1 MSRALSLQLM
11 KGLLCFLVTVF
22 LLSGCVKNN
31 PDPVWLK
38 ITPWTLVGNPELV
51 NVEGEL
57 SQNFS
62 DAWVYVNDKIIGVFE
77 LPVKIPVL
85 ESGTCN
91 IKIYPAVRNNGIS
104 STKKM
109 YPFVKRYELTAELIP
124 NNTFTIDP
132 VTMYD
137 SNTQFWIEDFE
148 DAAVKIN
155 TDQYSADTMLV
166 GTDPAIMKWNRYG
179 ISTLNAIDSTWIAY
193 TSEGLALPK
202 GQEVYLELDY
212 YNTNSMVTGVLAI
225 VGGVPQNNIHVRLN
239 AQKPNEVRWKKMYID
254 LREIVTN
261 SAGANTFLI
270 SLQAALDEANS
281 EGVIVLDNIKVVHF

>member
-1 MSRALSLQLM
+1 M
-11 KGLLCFLVTVF
+11 KGLLCFLVSLF

-38 ITPWTLVGNPELV
+38 ITPWTLDLD

-124 NNTFTIDP
+124 NSTFTIDP

-239 AQKPNEVRWKKMYID
+239 AQKLSEVRWKKMYID
-254 LREIVTN
+254 LREIVSN

-270 SLQAALDEANS
+270 SLQAALDEENS
-281 EGVIVLDNIKVVHF
+281 EGIIILDNIKVVHF

>member
-11 KGLLCFLVTVF
+11 KGLLCFLVSLF

-38 ITPWTLVGNPELV
+38 ITPWTLVGNPDLV

-124 NNTFTIDP
+124 NSTFTIDP

-239 AQKPNEVRWKKMYID
+239 AQKLSEVRWKKMYID
-254 LREIVTN
+254 LREIVSN

-270 SLQAALDEANS
+270 SLQAALDEENS
-281 EGVIVLDNIKVVHF
+281 EGIIILDNIKVVHF

>member
-1 MSRALSLQLM
+1 M
-11 KGLLCFLVTVF
+11 KGLLCFLASVF
-22 LLSGCVKNN
+22 LLFGCVKNN
-31 PDPVWLK
+31 PDPVWIEIK
-38 ITPWTLVGNPELV
+38 PWTLVENPDLV

-62 DAWVYVNDKIIGVFE
+62 DAWVYVNDKIVGVFE

-85 ESGTCN
+85 ESGLCN

-109 YPFVKRYELTAELIP
+109 YPFVKRYELTAELVP
-124 NNTFTIDP
+124 NSTFTIDP

-148 DAAVKIN
+148 DAAIKIR

-179 ISTLNAIDSTWIAY
+179 ISSLNAVDSTWIAY
-193 TSEGLALPK
+193 TSEELALPK
-202 GQEVYLELDY
+202 GQEVYLEVDY
-212 YNTNSMVTGVLAI
+212 YNTNSLVTGVLAL
-225 VGGVPQNNIHVRLN
+225 VSGTPQNNIHVRLN
-239 AQKPNEVRWKKMYID
+239 AQKPAEVRWKKIYID
-254 LREIVTN
+254 LREIVSN
-261 SAGANTFLI
+261 SSGANTFLI
-270 SLQAALDEANS
+270 SLQAALDEGDS
-281 EGVIVLDNIKVVHF
+281 EGIIVLDNIKVVHF

>member
-11 KGLLCFLVTVF
+11 KGLLCFLVSLF
-22 LLSGCVKNN
+22 LLAGCVKNN

-38 ITPWTLVGNPELV
+38 ITPWTLVGNPDLV

-109 YPFVKRYELTAELIP
+109 YPFVKRYELNAELIP
-124 NNTFTIDP
+124 NSTFIIDP

-239 AQKPNEVRWKKMYID
+239 AQKPTEVRWKKMYID
-254 LREIVTN
+254 LREIVSN

-281 EGVIVLDNIKVVHF
+281 EGIIVLDNIKVVHF

>member
-1 MSRALSLQLM
+1 M
-11 KGLLCFLVTVF
+11 KGLLCFLVSLF

-38 ITPWTLVGNPELV
+38 ITPWTLVGTPDLD

-124 NNTFTIDP
+124 NSTFTIDP

-239 AQKPNEVRWKKMYID
+239 AQKLSEVRWKKMYID
-254 LREIVTN
+254 LREIVSN

-270 SLQAALDEANS
+270 SLQAALDEENS
-281 EGVIVLDNIKVVHF
+281 EGIIILDNIKVVHF

>member
-1 MSRALSLQLM
+1 MQLM
-11 KGLLCFLVTVF
+11 KGLLCFLVSLF

-38 ITPWTLVGNPELV
+38 ITPWTLVGNPDLV

-124 NNTFTIDP
+124 NSTFTIDP

-239 AQKPNEVRWKKMYID
+239 AQKLSEVRWKKMYID
-254 LREIVTN
+254 LREIVSN

-270 SLQAALDEANS
+270 SLQAALDEENS
-281 EGVIVLDNIKVVHF
+281 EGIIILDNIKVVHF

>member
-1 MSRALSLQLM
+1 M
-11 KGLLCFLVTVF
+11 KGLLCFLVSLF

-38 ITPWTLVGNPELV
+38 ITPWTLVGNPDLV

-124 NNTFTIDP
+124 NSTFTIDP

-239 AQKPNEVRWKKMYID
+239 AQKLSEVRWKKMYID
-254 LREIVTN
+254 LREIVSN

-270 SLQAALDEANS
+270 SLQAALDEENS
-281 EGVIVLDNIKVVHF
+281 EGIIILDNIKVVHF

>member
-1 MSRALSLQLM
+1 LSRALSLQLM
-11 KGLLCFLVTVF
+11 KGLLCFLVSLF

-38 ITPWTLVGNPELV
+38 ITPWTLVGNPDLV

-124 NNTFTIDP
+124 NSTFTIDP

-239 AQKPNEVRWKKMYID
+239 AQKLSEVRWKKMYID
-254 LREIVTN
+254 LREIVSN

-270 SLQAALDEANS
+270 SLQAALDEENS
-281 EGVIVLDNIKVVHF
+281 EGIIILDNIKVVHF

>member
-1 MSRALSLQLM
+1 M

-124 NNTFTIDP
+124 NSTLTIDP

-270 SLQAALDEANS
+270 SLQAALDEANT